1 MDTKFVINCDIRMT
15 ERNEI
20 TDVTTMNFNNR
31 RENNMQCL

>member
-1 MDTKFVINCDIRMT
+1 MT

-31 RENNMQCL
+31 RENNMQFL